1 MWNVPNKN
9 RLSKIPK
16 LYETDGIPILEK
28 NIYLHFFIGGCD
40 WYITEY
46 DGEDTFFGYV
56 ILNGDLQNA
65 EFGYISFQELKDIK
79 VSFMEIDCELAK
91 YWKPQKIKDIK
102 NLEHLKQ
109 TA

>member
-16 LYETDGIPILEK
+16 LYKTEWVPLLDKIVH
-28 NIYLHFFIGGCD
+28 LHFFIGNSD

-46 DGEDTFFGYV
+46 DGEDTFYGYV
-56 ILNGDLQNA
+56 ILNGDKQYA

-79 VSFMEIDCELAK
+79 VSFM
-91 YWKPQKIKDIK
+91 
-102 NLEHLKQ
+102 
-109 TA
+109 